1 MRNLLKTLSATA
13 MVIAASS
20 SFAENQPDN
29 PWTDCGIGYA
39 LFQNSEIGAA
49 ISNVIW
55 DAGTTAT
62 TTFVSS
68 PDSCRSRDGEVAQ
81 FIGES
86 FGTLEQ
92 ETAAGSGAHLN
103 ALVSIANCDA
113 SSKDAFIS
121 SVRSSFAEKATEQGF
136 EALDQVQKAESYYS
150 IVSEKMN
157 GEFASACSAS

>member
-1 MRNLLKTLSATA
+1 MQRNTNEDSFISVVAP
-13 MVIAASS
+13 

-39 LFQNSEIGAA
+39 LFKGSEVGAA

-62 TTFVSS
+62 TTFISS
-68 PDSCRSRDGEVAQ
+68 PDNCRSRDGSVAQ

-86 FGTLEQ
+86 FDSLEQ
-92 ETAAGSGAHLN
+92 ETAVGSGAHLN
-103 ALVSIANCDA
+103 ALVSIANCDIVHA
-113 SSKDAFIS
+113 DAFVS
-121 SVRSSFAEKATEQGF
+121 SVRSSFAQKASEQGF
-136 EALDQVQKAESYYS
+136 ESLDRAAKAGSYYT